1 MAENMNLTILPGAAT
16 EDAKEIA
23 NIVKT
28 IDEDM
33 KELDDKIK
41 KLIPDRVE
49 THWSTELK
57 ERWEKFYAYSVKES
71 MEDMMQSSVNL
82 QNAVDKALEYNE

>member
-1 MAENMNLTILPGAAT
+1 MELTILPGAAT

-23 NIVKT
+23 EIVRT

-33 KELDDKIK
+33 KALDDKIK

-49 THWSTELK
+49 TRWSTELK
-57 ERWEKFYAYSVKES
+57 ERWEKFYANSVKES

-82 QNAVDKALEYNE
+82 QNAVEKALEYNE